1 MAKMLG
7 CLKKTAALVMTIA
20 LIMMELVLPMAALA
34 GDLTALPILTISYTD
49 ALCGNHHLTGRGHLC
64 VADGQAVEFRH
75 NLSVTGSKADIETFT
90 RGGPG
95 GIANVSTSHCSESGV

>member
-34 GDLTALPILTISYTD
+34 SDLTTLPILTIS
-49 ALCGNHHLTGRGHLC
+49 ALPLPPGAPAAGVPAVSLAHPG
-64 VADGQAVEFRH
+64 DG
-75 NLSVTGSKADIETFT
+75 G
-90 RGGPG
+90 
-95 GIANVSTSHCSESGV
+95 